1 LAMTN
6 EDKLP
11 QLLEHMVLN
20 LRMLYARSTLV
31 EKALAHI
38 IAENADL
45 KSNIIKQLQI
55 VNATTERDKIDLEE
69 ARMHL
74 IEVINSVPI
83 KK

>member
-1 LAMTN
+1 MSDEN
-6 EDKLP
+6 KLP

-38 IAENADL
+38 IAENAGL
-45 KSNIIKQLQI
+45 KNDIVKQLQI

-74 IEVINSVPI
+74 IEVINSVPT